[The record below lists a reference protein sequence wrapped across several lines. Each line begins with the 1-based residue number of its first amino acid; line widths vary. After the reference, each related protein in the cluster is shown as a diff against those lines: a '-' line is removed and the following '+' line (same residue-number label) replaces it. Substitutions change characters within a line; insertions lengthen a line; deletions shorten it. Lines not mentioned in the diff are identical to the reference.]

1 MKLTQALLGEHG
13 VFYAQFEYLENTIPQ
28 CQSLDQ
34 VQRLGAMLTA
44 ALEPHAGMEND
55 LLFASLESHPGL
67 ASGPL
72 PVMRQEHDQIEQLL
86 ASAQDLQDVDEA
98 KNSLL
103 GALRVARE
111 HFAKEEQV
119 LFPAAEQV
127 LGAALLE
134 ELGEAWAQQRQVG
147 VGHGGC
153 GHIHHEKHGGCD
165 HDHPR
170 A

>member
-13 VFYAQFEYLENTIPQ
+13 VFYAQFEHLENIIPQ
-28 CQSLDQ
+28 CQSLDL
-34 VQRLGAMLTA
+34 VQGLGSMLTA
-44 ALEPHAGMEND
+44 ALETHACMED
-55 LLFASLESHPGL
+55 HLLFTSLESHPGL

-86 ASAQDLQDVDEA
+86 ASVQDLPEVDEA

-119 LFPAAEQV
+119 LFPAAEQI
-127 LGAALLE
+127 LGAGPLE
-134 ELGEAWAQQRQVG
+134 ELGEMWAQKRQVG

-153 GHIHHEKHGGCD
+153 GHDHHRE
-165 HDHPR
+165 
-170 A
+170 